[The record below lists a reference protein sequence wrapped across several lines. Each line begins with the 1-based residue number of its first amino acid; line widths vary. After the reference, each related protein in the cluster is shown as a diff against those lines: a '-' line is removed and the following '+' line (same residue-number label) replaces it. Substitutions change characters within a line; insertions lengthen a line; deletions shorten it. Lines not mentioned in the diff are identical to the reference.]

1 MILEVLGNPYQYE
14 LEKLTRVFFP
24 NEKIRV
30 VFAQGT
36 YPADETVCTAQIEAD
51 TARVS
56 IQLDGRNWC
65 KAERLAKEDDRELQ
79 LATLLFCG
87 LQALTG
93 YTPQW
98 GLLTGIRPSKL
109 LLTLQAEMG
118 KEAAREYFTDRFF
131 VSPQKNGT
139 HRKRRRTRNGN
150 HRVFAPR
157 VLQFICF
164 HSVLP
169 HAVQLLFVR
178 VARHDKR
185 HRQKIGARLCAAAVR
200 RN

>member
-65 KAERLAKEDDRELQ
+65 KA
-79 LATLLFCG
+79 
-87 LQALTG
+87 
-93 YTPQW
+93 
-98 GLLTGIRPSKL
+98 
-109 LLTLQAEMG
+109 
-118 KEAAREYFTDRFF
+118 
-131 VSPQKNGT
+131 
-139 HRKRRRTRNGN
+139 
-150 HRVFAPR
+150 
-157 VLQFICF
+157 
-164 HSVLP
+164 
-169 HAVQLLFVR
+169 
-178 VARHDKR
+178 
-185 HRQKIGARLCAAAVR
+185 
-200 RN
+200 